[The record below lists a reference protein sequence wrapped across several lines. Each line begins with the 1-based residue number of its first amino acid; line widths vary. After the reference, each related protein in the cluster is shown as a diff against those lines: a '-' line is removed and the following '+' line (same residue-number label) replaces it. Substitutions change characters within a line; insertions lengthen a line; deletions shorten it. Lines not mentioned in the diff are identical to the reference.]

1 MEGGILLRESEEE
14 YLIRIYGKKS
24 VWIWIDFEIVI
35 MCEWR
40 RRRRRSQNF
49 FKNNESV
56 QIKQRKKEEKK
67 ISILLA
73 WNSKLKKSR
82 KVKSKRKSFKKII
95 LFNFTYYYYSTFPS
109 PSLSFHH
116 SKLGEQFPNQKS
128 DKTPRPPKSAD
139 SWWKWRER

>member
-14 YLIRIYGKKS
+14 YLIRIYEKKS
-24 VWIWIDFEIVI
+24 VWIWIDFEIII

-56 QIKQRKKEEKK
+56 QIKQRKKQEKK

-82 KVKSKRKSFKKII
+82 KVKSKRKSFKKFI
-95 LFNFTYYYYSTFPS
+95 LFNFTYYYYS
-109 PSLSFHH
+109 SFHPRIYP
-116 SKLGEQFPNQKS
+116 SITRNLANNFQIKRTIK
-128 DKTPRPPKSAD
+128 RPPKSAD